1 MLSDRLIAV
10 TGGGSH
16 LYDYGKAY
24 PQITGGWNK
33 TMQYSD
39 SYHK

>member
-24 PQITGGWNK
+24 PQITGGWNE